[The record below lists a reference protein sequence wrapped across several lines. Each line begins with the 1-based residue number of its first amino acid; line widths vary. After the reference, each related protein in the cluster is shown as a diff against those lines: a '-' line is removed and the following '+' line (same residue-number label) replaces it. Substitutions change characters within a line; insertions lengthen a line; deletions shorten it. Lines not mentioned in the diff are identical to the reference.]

1 MMKRPL
7 VAILLA
13 CHLLVAA
20 LSVSPALHH
29 WLHGD
34 DADEPDHSCLVALA
48 AAGMLDAP
56 VLESIHAKA
65 PERVFALLVGAEPA
79 QPARVPSA
87 GISDGRAPPVA

>member
-7 VAILLA
+7 AAILLA

-34 DADEPDHSCLVALA
+34 DADDPDHECLATLA
-48 AAGMLDAP
+48 AAGMMDCPEVVAATIQAP
-56 VLESIHAKA
+56 ALLGMSVFLPPQKRDFPAPLESA
-65 PERVFALLVGAEPA
+65 PG
-79 QPARVPSA
+79 S
-87 GISDGRAPPVA
+87 RAPPLA